1 MKKSVWIMLLAFIL
15 LAAGCGKKETKEIPT
30 ISVSEEVEDFKDNDT
45 VTEENHAVRYDMSKV
60 ENYLESVKEQS
71 AAINDFLEY
80 EAMTQADMNEK
91 SQELYKLWDDA
102 LNYVWGE
109 LKTNLSEDKFQELL
123 DEQRAWITEK
133 ENGIEEAGKEF
144 EGGSMYSLAVNSEA
158 ARITE
163 KRVYELYEILKQM
176 N

>member
-1 MKKSVWIMLLAFIL
+1 M
-15 LAAGCGKKETKEIPT
+15 
-30 ISVSEEVEDFKDNDT
+30 
-45 VTEENHAVRYDMSKV
+45 
-60 ENYLESVKEQS
+60 
-71 AAINDFLEY
+71 
-80 EAMTQADMNEK
+80 
-91 SQELYKLWDDA
+91 
-102 LNYVWGE
+102 E